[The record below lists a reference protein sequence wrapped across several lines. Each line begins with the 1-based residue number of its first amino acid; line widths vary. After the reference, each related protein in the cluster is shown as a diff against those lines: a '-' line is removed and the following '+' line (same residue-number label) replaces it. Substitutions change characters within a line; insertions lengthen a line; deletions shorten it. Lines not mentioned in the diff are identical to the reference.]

1 MYALEV
7 ASKGEHV
14 VPRELLKALARTEAS
29 VNPDVLTPRQ
39 REVLELVAEG
49 LSNAQIARRLFLT
62 EFNRQAASEQGLQ
75 APRGAQ
81 PEPGCELPPQ
91 EHLTRW
97 LSWPDQTLAKTLVG
111 LAVRIAAKVT
121 AYPCWL
127 PDTGLSSKEDKG
139 CEYNPDTTHLG
150 IANGRGI
157 AR

>member
-1 MYALEV
+1 M
-7 ASKGEHV
+7 
-14 VPRELLKALARTEAS
+14 
-29 VNPDVLTPRQ
+29 
-39 REVLELVAEG
+39 VAEG

-97 LSWPDQTLAKTLVG
+97 LSWPDQTLATTLVG